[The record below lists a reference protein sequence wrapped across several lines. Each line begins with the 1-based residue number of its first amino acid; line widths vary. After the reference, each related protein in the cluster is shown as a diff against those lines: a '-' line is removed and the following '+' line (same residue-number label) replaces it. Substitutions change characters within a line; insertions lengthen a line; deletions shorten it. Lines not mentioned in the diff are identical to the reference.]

1 MYKKNNLEIPYV
13 KRKKIPRHLSSMTYL
28 TIINIF
34 RVIRKQVSQIKNK
47 QKKTRYLLGLQE
59 K

>member
-1 MYKKNNLEIPYV
+1 MFKKNNLEIPYV